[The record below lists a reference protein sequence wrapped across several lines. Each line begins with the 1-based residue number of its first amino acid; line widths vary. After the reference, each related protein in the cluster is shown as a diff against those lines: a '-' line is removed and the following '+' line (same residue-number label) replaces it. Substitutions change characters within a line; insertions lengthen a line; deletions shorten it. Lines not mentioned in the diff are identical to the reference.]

1 MSELIQNREYRI
13 KALKELIMDLHRG
26 KTVDEVK
33 HRFREIIKDVSAEEV
48 SAMEQA
54 LIQEGM
60 PVEEVQ
66 RLCDVHASIF
76 KEALEQKPKPSAV
89 PGHPLHTFFR
99 ENRALEELI
108 EKEINPLL
116 EELKNSTSD
125 TEKDTALRL
134 LEKVNLLFD
143 VEKHYKR
150 KEELLF
156 PYLEKYGIYG
166 PSKVMWGVDDE
177 IREDLRQLRE
187 MLYNYSSEDKVQ
199 ILEKTR
205 ELSDKVKEM
214 IFKEE
219 KILFPTAEQKLTEDE
234 WYQIYRSE
242 DEIGYCLVEPEA
254 EWKPARADLENTVEA
269 IADDTTK
276 GFIKFPTGVLTPK
289 EIELIFNHL
298 PVDIT
303 FVDKDDTVRY
313 FSAAKDRIFT
323 RPRTVIGRKVQN
335 CHPPASY
342 PVVEKIL
349 KNFKEGKKDSEEFW
363 INMKGKLIYIR
374 YLAVRDEEGK
384 YVGTLEVTQEIS
396 GIKELQGEKR
406 LIED

>member
-1 MSELIQNREYRI
+1 MSELIQNREYRM

-26 KTVDEVK
+26 KSVDEVK
-33 HRFREIIKDVSAEEV
+33 QRFREIIKDVSAEEV

-66 RLCDVHASIF
+66 RLCDVHAAIF
-76 KEALEQKPKPSAV
+76 KEALEQKPEPKATT
-89 PGHPLHTFFR
+89 GHPLNTFFK
-99 ENRALEELI
+99 ENRAIEELL
-108 EKEINPLL
+108 EKEIVPLV
-116 EELKNSTSD
+116 EELKNSGPD
-125 TEKDTALRL
+125 GERNIILKL

-177 IREDLRQLRE
+177 IRAALRQLRE
-187 MLYNYSSEDKVQ
+187 TLSSYNSEIKSQVVDK
-199 ILEKTR
+199 TM
-205 ELSDKVKEM
+205 ELVNKIKEM

-234 WYQIYRSE
+234 WYQIYKSE

-254 EWKPARADLENTVEA
+254 EWKPARVDLEKAGEA
-269 IADDTTK
+269 IADDTTR
-276 GFIKFPTGVLTPK
+276 GFIKFPTGMLTPK

-313 FSAAKDRIFT
+313 FSATKDRIFT
-323 RPRTVIGRKVQN
+323 RPKTVIGRKVQN

-349 KNFKEGKKDSEEFW
+349 KNFKEGKKDVEEFW
-363 INMKGKLIYIR
+363 INLKGKLIYIR
-374 YLAVRDEEGK
+374 YFAVRDEEGN
-384 YVGTLEVTQEIS
+384 YMGTLEVTQEI
-396 GIKELQGEKR
+396 GRIKELQGEKR
-406 LIED
+406 LLED

>member
-108 EKEINPLL
+108 ENEINPLL

-125 TEKDTALRL
+125 TEKDSALRL

-187 MLYNYSSEDKVQ
+187 MLYNYSSENKVQ

-406 LIED
+406 LLED

>member
-187 MLYNYSSEDKVQ
+187 MLYNYSSENKVQ

-406 LIED
+406 LLED

>member
-1 MSELIQNREYRI
+1 MSELIQNREFRM

-26 KTVDEVK
+26 KSVDEVK
-33 HRFREIIKDVSAEEV
+33 QRFREIIKDVSAEEV

-66 RLCDVHASIF
+66 RLCDVHAAIF
-76 KEALEQKPKPSAV
+76 KEALEQKPEPKAI
-89 PGHPLHTFFR
+89 PGHPLNTFFK
-99 ENRALEELI
+99 ENRAIEELI

-116 EELKNSTSD
+116 EELKNSQPD
-125 TEKDTALRL
+125 AEKNTALKL

-177 IREDLRQLRE
+177 IREDLRRLRD
-187 MLYNYSSEDKVQ
+187 MLYNYSSGAKGQVV
-199 ILEKTR
+199 EKTM
-205 ELSDKVKEM
+205 ELATKIKEM

-219 KILFPTAEQKLTEDE
+219 KILLPTAEQKLTEDE
-234 WYQIYRSE
+234 WYQIYKSE

-254 EWKPARADLENTVEA
+254 EWKPARVDLEKAGEA

-276 GFIKFPTGVLTPK
+276 GFIKFPTGMLTPK

-303 FVDKDDTVRY
+303 FVDKNDTVRY
-313 FSAAKDRIFT
+313 FSATKDRIFT
-323 RPRTVIGRKVQN
+323 RPKTVIGRKVQN

-349 KNFKEGKKDSEEFW
+349 KNFKEGKKDVEEFW
-363 INMKGKLIYIR
+363 INLKGKLIYIR
-374 YLAVRDEEGK
+374 YFAVRDEEK
-384 YVGTLEVTQEIS
+384 NYVGTLEVTQEI
-396 GIKELQGEKR
+396 GRIKELQGEKR
-406 LIED
+406 LLEE

>member
-1 MSELIQNREYRI
+1 MSELIQNREYRM

-26 KTVDEVK
+26 KNVDEVK
-33 HRFREIIKDVSAEEV
+33 QRFREIIKDVSAEEV

-66 RLCDVHASIF
+66 RLCDVHAAIF
-76 KEALEQKPKPSAV
+76 KEALEQKPEPKAT
-89 PGHPLHTFFR
+89 PGHPLNTFFK
-99 ENRALEELI
+99 ENRAIEELL
-108 EKEINPLL
+108 EKEIVPLV
-116 EELKNSTSD
+116 EELKNSRPDGERNITL
-125 TEKDTALRL
+125 KL

-177 IREDLRQLRE
+177 IRAALRQLRE
-187 MLYNYSSEDKVQ
+187 TLSSYNSQIKSQVVDK
-199 ILEKTR
+199 TM
-205 ELSDKVKEM
+205 ELVNKIKEM

-234 WYQIYRSE
+234 WYQIYKSE

-254 EWKPARADLENTVEA
+254 EWKPARVDLEKSGEA
-269 IADDTTK
+269 IADDTTR
-276 GFIKFPTGVLTPK
+276 GFIKFPTGMLTPK

-313 FSAAKDRIFT
+313 FSATKDRIFT
-323 RPRTVIGRKVQN
+323 RPKTVIGRKVQN

-349 KNFKEGKKDSEEFW
+349 KNFKEGEKDVEEFW
-363 INMKGKLIYIR
+363 INLKGKLIYIR
-374 YLAVRDEEGK
+374 YFAVRDEEGN
-384 YVGTLEVTQEIS
+384 YVGTLEVTQEI
-396 GIKELQGEKR
+396 GRIKELQGEKR
-406 LIED
+406 LLED

>member
-125 TEKDTALRL
+125 TEKDSALRL

-406 LIED
+406 LLED

>member
-1 MSELIQNREYRI
+1 MSELIQNREYRM

-26 KTVDEVK
+26 KSVDEVK
-33 HRFREIIKDVSAEEV
+33 QRFREIIKDVSAEEV

-66 RLCDVHASIF
+66 RLCDVHAAIF
-76 KEALEQKPKPSAV
+76 KEALEQKPEPKAIQ
-89 PGHPLHTFFR
+89 GHPLNTFFK
-99 ENRALEELI
+99 ENRAIEELL
-108 EKEINPLL
+108 EKEIVPLV
-116 EELKNSTSD
+116 EELKNSRPDGERNITL
-125 TEKDTALRL
+125 KL

-177 IREDLRQLRE
+177 IRAALRQLRE
-187 MLYNYSSEDKVQ
+187 TLSSYNSQIKSQVVDK
-199 ILEKTR
+199 TM
-205 ELSDKVKEM
+205 ELVNKIKEM

-234 WYQIYRSE
+234 WYQIYKSE

-254 EWKPARADLENTVEA
+254 EWKPARVDLEKSGEA
-269 IADDTTK
+269 IADDTTR
-276 GFIKFPTGVLTPK
+276 GFIKFPTGMLTPK

-313 FSAAKDRIFT
+313 FSATKDRIFT
-323 RPRTVIGRKVQN
+323 RPKTVIGRKVQN

-349 KNFKEGKKDSEEFW
+349 KNFKEGEKDVEEFW
-363 INMKGKLIYIR
+363 INLKGKLIYIR
-374 YLAVRDEEGK
+374 YFAVRDEEGN
-384 YVGTLEVTQEIS
+384 YVGTLEVTQEI
-396 GIKELQGEKR
+396 GRIKELQGEKR
-406 LIED
+406 LLED

>member
-1 MSELIQNREYRI
+1 MSEIIQNREYRI
-13 KALKELIMDLHRG
+13 KVLKELIMDLHKG
-26 KTVDEVK
+26 KPFDEVK
-33 HRFREIIKDVSAEEV
+33 QRFKEIVKDVSAEEI

-66 RLCDVHASIF
+66 RLCDVHAAVF
-76 KEALEQKPKPSAV
+76 KEALQQKQEPRTI
-89 PGHPLHTFFR
+89 PGHPLHTFFK
-99 ENRALEELI
+99 ENRAIEQLI
-108 EKEINPLL
+108 EKELIPLL
-116 EELKNSTSD
+116 EELRNSYAD
-125 TEKDTALRL
+125 TEKNIVLKL
-134 LEKVNLLFD
+134 MEKVNLLFD

-156 PYLEKYGIYG
+156 PYLEKYGVYG
-166 PSKVMWGVDDE
+166 PSKVMWGVDNE
-177 IREDLRQLRE
+177 IREDLRKFKT
-187 MLYNYSSEDKVQ
+187 MLYDYNSEIKDQVLQKAMEVFNK
-199 ILEKTR
+199 I
-205 ELSDKVKEM
+205 KEM

-219 KILFPTAEQKLTEDE
+219 KILFPLAEQKLTEDE
-234 WYQIYRSE
+234 WYQIYKSE

-254 EWKPARADLENTVEA
+254 EWKPAGIDLEKIEKVSAGDSTQ
-269 IADDTTK
+269 
-276 GFIKFPTGVLTPK
+276 GFIKFPTGMLTPK

-313 FSAAKDRIFT
+313 FSATKNRIFT

-349 KNFKEGKKDSEEFW
+349 RNFKEGKKDIEEFW
-363 INMKGKLIYIR
+363 INFKGKLIYIR
-374 YLAVRDEEGK
+374 YFAVRDEKGN
-384 YVGTLEVTQEIS
+384 YMGTIEVTQEIDR
-396 GIKELQGEKR
+396 IRELQGEKR
-406 LIED
+406 LLED

>member
-1 MSELIQNREYRI
+1 MSELIHNREYRI

-26 KTVDEVK
+26 KSVDEVK
-33 HRFREIIKDVSAEEV
+33 QRFREIIKDVSAEEV

-66 RLCDVHASIF
+66 RLCDVHAAIF
-76 KEALEQKPKPSAV
+76 KEALEQKPQPQAT
-89 PGHPLHTFFR
+89 PGHPLNTFFR
-99 ENRALEELI
+99 ENRAIEELI

-116 EELKNSTSD
+116 KDLKSAQTD
-125 TEKDTALRL
+125 REREVAQAL
-134 LEKVNLLFD
+134 LEKINLLFD

-177 IREDLRQLRE
+177 IRSDLKRVRD
-187 MLYNYSSEDKVQ
+187 MLYNYTPGSKETVV
-199 ILEKTR
+199 EKMT
-205 ELSDKVKEM
+205 ELTNKIKEM

-219 KILFPTAEQKLTEDE
+219 RILFPTAKQKLTEDE
-234 WYQIYRSE
+234 WYQIYKSE
-242 DEIGYCLVEPEA
+242 DEIGYCLVEPEG
-254 EWKPARADLENTVEA
+254 EWKPQRVDLEMLSEA
-269 IADDTTK
+269 IADSSTK
-276 GFIKFPTGVLTPK
+276 GFVKFSTGMLTPK

-313 FSAAKDRIFT
+313 FSAGKDRIFT
-323 RPRTVIGRKVQN
+323 RPKTVLGRKVQN

-342 PVVEKIL
+342 HIVEKIL
-349 KNFKEGKKDSEEFW
+349 QNFKEGKRDVEEFW
-363 INMKGKLIYIR
+363 INLNGKLVHIR
-374 YLAVRDEEGK
+374 YFAVRDEAGK

-396 GIKELQGEKR
+396 RIKELQGEKR
-406 LIED
+406 LLED

>member
-1 MSELIQNREYRI
+1 MSELIHNREYRI

-26 KTVDEVK
+26 KSVDEVK
-33 HRFREIIKDVSAEEV
+33 QRFKEIIKDVSAEEV

-66 RLCDVHASIF
+66 RLCDVHAAIF
-76 KEALEQKPKPSAV
+76 KDVLEQKPEPHAI
-89 PGHPLHTFFR
+89 PGHPLNTFFK
-99 ENRALEELI
+99 ENRAI
-108 EKEINPLL
+108 EKLIDTEINPRL
-116 EELKNSTSD
+116 EGLKNAPAES
-125 TEKDTALRL
+125 EREAALSL

-177 IREDLRQLRE
+177 IRNDLKQVRD
-187 MLYNYSSEDKVQ
+187 MLYNYRPGSKAEVVEKVTALTNK
-199 ILEKTR
+199 I
-205 ELSDKVKEM
+205 KEM

-219 KILFPTAEQKLTEDE
+219 KILLPTAEQKLTEDE
-234 WYQIYRSE
+234 WYEIYRSE

-254 EWKPARADLENTVEA
+254 EWKPQRVDLDKMGET

-276 GFIKFPTGVLTPK
+276 GFVKFPTGMLTPK

-313 FSAAKDRIFT
+313 FSATKERIFT
-323 RPRTVIGRKVQN
+323 RPKTIIGRKVQN

-342 PVVEKIL
+342 HIVEKIL
-349 KNFKEGKKDSEEFW
+349 RNFKEGKKDVEEFW
-363 INMKGKLIYIR
+363 INLHGKLVYIR
-374 YLAVRDEEGK
+374 YFAVRDEAGN
-384 YVGTLEVTQEIS
+384 YMGTIEVTQEIS
-396 GIKELQGEKR
+396 RIKELQGEKR
-406 LIED
+406 LLED

>member
-406 LIED
+406 LLED

>member
-1 MSELIQNREYRI
+1 MSELIQNREYRM

-26 KTVDEVK
+26 KNVDEVK
-33 HRFREIIKDVSAEEV
+33 QRFREIIKDVSAEEV

-66 RLCDVHASIF
+66 RLCDVHAAIF
-76 KEALEQKPKPSAV
+76 KEALEQKPEPKAT
-89 PGHPLHTFFR
+89 PGHPLNTFFK
-99 ENRALEELI
+99 ENRAIEELL
-108 EKEINPLL
+108 EKEIVPLV
-116 EELKNSTSD
+116 EELKNSRPDGERNITL
-125 TEKDTALRL
+125 KL

-177 IREDLRQLRE
+177 IRAALRQLRE
-187 MLYNYSSEDKVQ
+187 TLSSYNSQIKSQVVDK
-199 ILEKTR
+199 TM
-205 ELSDKVKEM
+205 ELVNKIKEM

-234 WYQIYRSE
+234 WYQIYKSE

-254 EWKPARADLENTVEA
+254 EWKPARVDLEKSGEA
-269 IADDTTK
+269 IADDTTR
-276 GFIKFPTGVLTPK
+276 GFIKFPTGMLTPK

-313 FSAAKDRIFT
+313 FSATKDRIFT
-323 RPRTVIGRKVQN
+323 RPKTVIGRKVQN

-349 KNFKEGKKDSEEFW
+349 KILKKAKRMW
-363 INMKGKLIYIR
+363 RN
-374 YLAVRDEEGK
+374 
-384 YVGTLEVTQEIS
+384 S
-396 GIKELQGEKR
+396 G
-406 LIED
+406 